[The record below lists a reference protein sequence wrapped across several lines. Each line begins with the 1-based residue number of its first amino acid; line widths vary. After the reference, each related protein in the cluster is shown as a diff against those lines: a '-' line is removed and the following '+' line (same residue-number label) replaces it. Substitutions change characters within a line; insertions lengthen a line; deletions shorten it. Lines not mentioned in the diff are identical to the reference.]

1 MTSARRGRRPPA
13 PPAEVRLLTDATRV
27 LGGTLDLER
36 LMGRA
41 TTLAHSALGA
51 DAAGVWLLEKS
62 STELVLRGDVG
73 FTHPELVTRVSHVP
87 GRDVSAW
94 LTERPGPLVLR
105 RLPIGAAPE
114 ARRWLEAEEA
124 RSFLGVP
131 LAGED
136 LPLGMLGLFRRR
148 RRPFTAADLARAEA
162 LCVAVP
168 PAIFNA
174 RLSADQLA
182 RSQPPPALP
191 ALPGAP

>member
-73 FTHPELVTRVSHVP
+73 FTHPELVTRVPHAP

-105 RLPIGAAPE
+105 RLPIGAPAE
-114 ARRWLEAEEA
+114 ARRWLEAEDV

-131 LAGED
+131 LVGD
-136 LPLGMLGLFRRR
+136 DPPLGLLGLFRRR
-148 RRPFTAADLARAEA
+148 QRPFTPADLHPAEA
-162 LCVAVP
+162 PGVPDPPAVP
-168 PAIFNA
+168 KP
-174 RLSADQLA
+174 R
-182 RSQPPPALP
+182 P
-191 ALPGAP
+191 